1 MNWADEPATETQ
13 LSRLGHLGCKPG
25 YLLTKAEALQLITW
39 LEHHHRPNPAAPE
52 QASARPK
59 PAPEAYLLRLAVA
72 SVKRAA
78 ASGPPA
84 NNQAPVVELEQAVA
98 RRQEFWMDT
107 CREATQMRLASTQ
120 VLELY
125 QQHGCRFSTPKP
137 AEAQQILDALD
148 SAMPSWELNHPA
160 LFYQT
165 LELNFP
171 ELVRVH

>member
-13 LSRLGHLGCKPG
+13 LNHLSRLGHRPG
-25 YLLTKAEALQLITW
+25 YSLTKGEASRLINW
-39 LEHHHRPNPAAPE
+39 FE
-52 QASARPK
+52 QRHTTLSPPDVGTARDK
-59 PAPEAYLLRLAVA
+59 GEPEAYLLRLAVA

-78 ASGPPA
+78 PLPQPDEAQPP
-84 NNQAPVVELEQAVA
+84 PTELEQATA
-98 RRQEFWMDT
+98 RRQAFWIDT

-120 VLELY
+120 VLEFY
-125 QQHGCRFSTPKP
+125 QQYGCRFSTPKP

-148 SAMPSWELNHPA
+148 SAMPCWDLSHPA

-171 ELVRVH
+171 ELVRHH

>member
-13 LSRLGHLGCKPG
+13 LNHLSQLGHKFP
-25 YLLTKAEALQLITW
+25 YSLTKAEAARLITW
-39 LEHHHRPNPAAPE
+39 FEQHQAHPVPPE
-52 QASARPK
+52 PQTPQERA
-59 PAPEAYLLRLAVA
+59 APEAYLLRLAVA

-78 ASGPPA
+78 ASPEPA
-84 NNQAPVVELEQAVA
+84 QAQPALRELEQAIA

-107 CREATQMRLASTQ
+107 CREVTQRRLASVP
-120 VLELY
+120 VLQLY
-125 QQHGCRFSTPKP
+125 QQHGCCFSAPKP

-148 SAMPSWELNHPA
+148 SAMPCWELDHPA

-171 ELVRVH
+171 ELVRHR

>member
-13 LSRLGHLGCKPG
+13 LDHLGQLGHRPG
-25 YLLTKAEALQLITW
+25 YSLTKGEAARLIAWFEQHHTNPTPSDTGTAREEAE
-39 LEHHHRPNPAAPE
+39 
-52 QASARPK
+52 
-59 PAPEAYLLRLAVA
+59 PEAYLLRIAVA

-78 ASGPPA
+78 ALPEPDKAQVALQELG
-84 NNQAPVVELEQAVA
+84 QAMA
-98 RRQEFWMDT
+98 RRQGFWMDT
-107 CREATQMRLASTQ
+107 CREVAQMHVASNG

-125 QQHGCRFSTPKP
+125 QQHGCRFSAPKP

-148 SAMPSWELNHPA
+148 SAMPCWDMDHPA

-171 ELVRVH
+171 ELVRHR

>member
-13 LSRLGHLGCKPG
+13 LNHLGQLGHRPG
-25 YLLTKAEALQLITW
+25 YLLTKAEASRLIAW
-39 LEHHHRPNPAAPE
+39 FERHH
-52 QASARPK
+52 ARPASPDAGTAREK
-59 PAPEAYLLRLAVA
+59 AEPEAYLLRIGVE

-78 ASGPPA
+78 ALPGSDQAQPA
-84 NNQAPVVELEQAVA
+84 LLELEQAIA
-98 RRQEFWMDT
+98 RRQGFWMDT
-107 CREATQMRLASTQ
+107 CREVTQMRLASAQ

-125 QQHGCRFSTPKP
+125 QQHGCRFSAPKP

-148 SAMPSWELNHPA
+148 SAMPCWDMDHPA

-171 ELVRVH
+171 ELVRHR

>member
-13 LSRLGHLGCKPG
+13 LNHLSQLGHRLG
-25 YLLTKAEALQLITW
+25 YSLTKGEAARLITW
-39 LEHHHRPNPAAPE
+39 LEQHHTHPAPQNGGTVREGA
-52 QASARPK
+52 
-59 PAPEAYLLRLAVA
+59 APEAYLLRVAVA

-78 ASGPPA
+78 ARPEPDQAQPA
-84 NNQAPVVELEQAVA
+84 VQELEKAIA

-107 CREATQMRLASTQ
+107 CREATQMRLASIQ

-125 QQHGCRFSTPKP
+125 QQHGCRFSAPKP

-148 SAMPSWELNHPA
+148 SAMPCWELNHPA

-171 ELVRVH
+171 ELVRHH